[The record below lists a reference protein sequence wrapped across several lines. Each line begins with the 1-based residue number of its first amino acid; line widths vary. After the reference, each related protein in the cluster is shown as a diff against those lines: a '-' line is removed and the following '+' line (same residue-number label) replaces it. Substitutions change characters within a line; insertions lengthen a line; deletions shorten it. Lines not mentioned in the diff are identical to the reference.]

1 MVRFL
6 LIFLFFAISLN
17 ALGNS
22 ETLKRADYY
31 MRSKNQSDKFRAYND
46 YKNLYLRAVIE
57 DDSDLKIKALYGIV
71 KSGSELNIDVSKY
84 EKELKKP
91 TLAKEESKKETPIKQ
106 TYHKPVSKP
115 MKASEKANEIHVQS
129 AHRVESSKWNNDNLV
144 ITFDKELD
152 KEQIRY
158 FTIHKP
164 SAKSYK
170 YIIDVK
176 SSILTKFE
184 NISKRGINRI
194 KIAQYNP
201 TTVRIVVENSSKI
214 DFVYKQEAQN
224 IIIDLNLD
232 LKSDEAVVNSVPVRV
247 DRNKTIVIDPG
258 HGGKDPGAVG
268 YKNYEEKVVVFI
280 VANELE
286 KILKSRGY
294 KVYMTRNSD
303 EFVKLSRRTKYA
315 NEKSADIFISVHAN
329 AVSNGAADEVHGIEC
344 YFLSP
349 SRSTR
354 AKKVAALENSAD
366 ISEMN
371 IYGKD
376 SYLNLLNHH
385 NILASNKLA
394 IDLQRGML
402 GSLNNKYNDVKDG
415 GVREGPFWVLVGAQ
429 MPSVLVEIGFISHP
443 KEATRLMDNNYRKI
457 MAKGLAD
464 GIERYFAN
472 N

>member
-1 MVRFL
+1 MIRFL
-6 LIFLFFAISLN
+6 LLLLFFALSLE
-17 ALGNS
+17 ALSSS

-31 MRSKNQSDKFRAYND
+31 MQTKNQSNKFRAYND

-57 DDSDLKIKALYGIV
+57 DDSDLKLRTLQGIV
-71 KSGSELNIDVSKY
+71 SSGRELNIDVSKY
-84 EKELKKP
+84 INELKKFTP
-91 TLAKEESKKETPIKQ
+91 ADIEESKKESLAKQ
-106 TYHKPVSKP
+106 TYHKPTSKP
-115 MKASEKANEIHVQS
+115 MQASKKADEIHVQS
-129 AHRVESSKWNNDNLV
+129 LHKLESVKWNDEKLV
-144 ITFDKELD
+144 ITFDKNLD
-152 KEQIRY
+152 KNQISY

-170 YIIDVK
+170 YVIDVK
-176 SSILTKFE
+176 SSMLIKFE
-184 NISKRGINRI
+184 NISKRGIDRI

-201 TTVRIVVENSSKI
+201 TTIRIVIQNSSKI
-214 DFVYKQEAQN
+214 DFKYEQESQN
-224 IIIDLNLD
+224 IVIDLNLD
-232 LKSDEAVVNSVPVRV
+232 SSVREIVTTTPTRV

-258 HGGKDPGAVG
+258 HGGKDPGAIG
-268 YKNYEEKVVVFI
+268 YKKYEEKEVVFTI
-280 VANELE
+280 ANELE

-294 KVYMTRNSD
+294 KVFMTRNSD
-303 EFVKLSRRTKYA
+303 EFIKLSNRTKYA
-315 NEKSADIFISVHAN
+315 NEKCADIFISVHAN
-329 AVSNGAADEVHGIEC
+329 AVGNGSSDEVHGIEC

-349 SRSTR
+349 SRSNR
-354 AKKVAALENSAD
+354 AKKVAAQENSAD
-366 ISEMN
+366 MSDMN

-402 GSLNNKYNDVKDG
+402 GLLNKKYDDIKDG

-429 MPSVLVEIGFISHP
+429 MPSVLVEVGFISHP
-443 KEATRLMDNNYRKI
+443 KEATRLMDNNYRKT

>member
-17 ALGNS
+17 ALSSS

-57 DDSDLKIKALYGIV
+57 DDSGLKIKALHGIV

-84 EKELKKP
+84 EKELNKS
-91 TLAKEESKKETPIKQ
+91 TLVKEESKKETPIKQ
-106 TYHKPVSKP
+106 TYHKPIPKP
-115 MKASEKANEIHVQS
+115 MKASEKADEIHVQS
-129 AHRVESSKWNNDNLV
+129 AHRIESVKWNNDNL
-144 ITFDKELD
+144 IIAFDKELE
-152 KEQIRY
+152 KEQISF

-184 NISKRGINRI
+184 NISKRGISRI
-194 KIAQYNP
+194 KIAQFNP

-214 DFVYKQEAQN
+214 GFVYKQEAQN
-224 IIIDLNLD
+224 IVIDLNID
-232 LKSDEAVVNSVPVRV
+232 SKSDVAVANTTPVRA

-258 HGGKDPGAVG
+258 HGGKDPGAIG
-268 YKNYEEKVVVFI
+268 YKNYKEKVVVFI
-280 VANELE
+280 VTNELE

-294 KVYMTRNSD
+294 KVFMTRNSD
-303 EFVKLSRRTKYA
+303 EFVKLSERTKYA

-349 SRSTR
+349 SRSNR
-354 AKKVAALENSAD
+354 AKKVAAQENSAD
-366 ISEMN
+366 MSDMN

-402 GSLNNKYNDVKDG
+402 GSLNNKYSDVKDG

-443 KEATRLMDNNYRKI
+443 KEATRLMDSNYRKI